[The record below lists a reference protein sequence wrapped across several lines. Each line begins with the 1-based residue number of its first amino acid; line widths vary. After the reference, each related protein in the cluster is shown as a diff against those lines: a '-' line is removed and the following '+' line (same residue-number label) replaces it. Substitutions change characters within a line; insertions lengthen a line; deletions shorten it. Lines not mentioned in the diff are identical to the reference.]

1 MDSYKLFSELL
12 ITKNTDE
19 LTEVLK
25 KNNLWDN
32 QDMWRYYGDIDNNVG
47 QVHGQQS
54 EPVKAFVEKLTNSID
69 AILVLMCRK
78 YGLDPTDWDNVPRT
92 VSEAVKKFITENK
105 NRELSLKEIER
116 QIYVFAEG
124 YNEKGKFPNL
134 CIYDNGEGQTPVSLP
149 DTIVSLGKSN
159 KKSIPFLQGQYN
171 MGGSGV
177 SKFCKDGLQLI
188 VTKKN
193 PYFVNGKENP
203 WSFTVVRRNDPDDK
217 KHERNQYYTYLA
229 PIDFEKK
236 PKKGGVLNFVKDELP
251 LIPKQNKTYQVNCNS
266 GTLIKCYEYEIK
278 KKSNI
283 LFAGEFLSNIETM
296 MPDCA
301 LPVRFAECR
310 AFKGKSDA
318 SFETSMV
325 GLIKKLD
332 RSGIYKDTL
341 EHGFPIKRRID
352 VGDDSLPLT
361 IYAFQRQKKQ
371 KSLSVARTR
380 RLDREGIIFT
390 VNGQHYFDL
399 PFNFFARKSVKLAT
413 IAQDIIAVLDFSNI
427 SNKLKNTI
435 FMSNKENVA
444 KTAGYRDIE
453 KQLESIFRTCEE
465 LKLLQNK
472 RTAQDARNKVED
484 NKTFD
489 ELMSQLL
496 NKNPA
501 LAELFGV
508 GHRLTSA
515 FNMQQASNDK
525 KDLDLK
531 EFPTYFKFKKLE
543 SGEKLKRTATEDKPI
558 RLSFETDA
566 ENEYFDREERNGSL
580 KVLIESDKFKDSKI
594 IYSTSLKDGICSLN
608 IAQPDNAEPNDVIE
622 YKFIV
627 KDLTQDQPF
636 INFAKIT
643 VTEKSV
649 HQEPGPPKPTPPRPP
664 KPPIEGEKK
673 DVPGGLNIPEPTWVK
688 KENWAAHDFEEFDEF
703 DGLTVQYVGEDETGK
718 NKVDKYNYYIN
729 SDNFYLLNELKL
741 AKDNMREVI
750 KERYKTSLVL
760 SAVSILAQSKLDKTD
775 EDQEA
780 DIKKV
785 RMATRALSRIIL
797 PLIQV
802 LGSLSEQDLTLADD

>member
-1 MDSYKLFSELL
+1 MDAYKIFSELL
-12 ITKNTDE
+12 VTSNTKE
-19 LTEVLK
+19 LIDILK
-25 KNNLWDN
+25 KYDLWEN
-32 QDMWRYYGDIDNNVG
+32 EDMWRYYGDVDNNVG

-54 EPVKAFVEKLTNSID
+54 EPVKAYVEKLTNSID

-78 YGLDPTDWDNVPRT
+78 YGLDPTDWEKVPKT
-92 VSEAVKKFITENK
+92 VGDAVKKFITENK
-105 NRELSLKEIER
+105 NKELSLKEIER

-124 YNEKGKFPNL
+124 YNEKGRYPNL
-134 CIYDNGEGQTPVSLP
+134 CVYDNGEGQTPESLP

-159 KKSIPFLQGQYN
+159 KKKIPFLQGQYN

-177 SKFCKDGLQLI
+177 SKFCKDGIQLI
-188 VTKKN
+188 VTKRH
-193 PYFVNGKENP
+193 PFLTNGNETP
-203 WSFTVVRRNDPDDK
+203 WSFTVVRRNDPRDEL
-217 KHERNQYYTYLA
+217 HERNQYYTYLA
-229 PIDFEKK
+229 PIDFENK
-236 PKKGGVLNFVKDELP
+236 PKKGGVLNFSKVKLP
-251 LIPKQNKTYQVNCNS
+251 LIPKQNKTYQIECNS
-266 GTLIKCYEYEIK
+266 GTLIKCYEYEVK

-301 LPVRFAECR
+301 LPIRFAECR

-318 SFETSMV
+318 SFETTMV

-341 EHGFPIKRRID
+341 EQGFPIKRRIE
-352 VGDDSLPLT
+352 VGEDSLPLT

-371 KSLSVARTR
+371 RSLSVAKTR

-390 VNGQHYFDL
+390 LNGQHYYDL

-427 SNKLKNTI
+427 SNKMKNTI
-435 FMSNKENVA
+435 FMANKESVA
-444 KTAGYRDIE
+444 KTAGFRDIE
-453 KQLESIFRTCEE
+453 KQLEFIFRNSEE

-501 LAELFGV
+501 LAELFGI
-508 GHRLTSA
+508 GHRLSSA
-515 FNMQQASNDK
+515 FNMQQASDK
-525 KDLDLK
+525 KKELDLK
-531 EFPTYFKFKKLE
+531 EFPTYFRFKKLE
-543 SGEKLKRTATEDKPI
+543 VGEELKRTISEDKPI

-566 ENEYFDREERNGSL
+566 QDDYFDREDRNGTL
-580 KVLIESDKFKDSKI
+580 KLILENEKFIESKI
-594 IYSTSLKDGICSLN
+594 IYSSSLKDGVCSLS
-608 IAQPDNAEPNDVIE
+608 IQQPENAEINDQLT

-627 KDLTQDQPF
+627 DDISQEKPL
-636 INFAKIT
+636 INLAKIK
-643 VTEKSV
+643 VTEQVDIAKPK
-649 HQEPGPPKPTPPRPP
+649 PGPRPPRPP
-664 KPPIEGEKK
+664 KPPEQGEKK
-673 DVPGGLNIPEPTWVK
+673 EVPGGLNIPEPEWIK
-688 KENWAAHDFEEFDEF
+688 KEDWGNYDFEEFDEF

-718 NKVDKYNYYIN
+718 SKVDKYNYFIN
-729 SDNFYLLNELKL
+729 SDNFYLLNELKI
-741 AKDNMREVI
+741 AKENMREVV

-760 SAVSILAQSKLDKTD
+760 CAVSILAQSKLDKTD
-775 EDQEA
+775 DDQEQ

-785 RMATRALSRIIL
+785 RLATRALSRIIL

-802 LGSLSEQDLTLADD
+802 LGSLSEQDLTIADD